1 MPAEAVACKQESGLS
16 NEYSEILQVSEDENR
31 NVVDIFSIHSGNGVG
46 TCLKYLNLMMCQ
58 SWVKNLLGD
67 VFNFGINYVDI

>member
-1 MPAEAVACKQESGLS
+1 MPAEAVACKRESGLS
-16 NEYSEILQVSEDENR
+16 DEYSEILQVSEDENR

-58 SWVKNLLGD
+58 SWVKNSLD
-67 VFNFGINYVDI
+67 VFNFSFNYVEF